1 MERIVDKCYPSITN
15 SLLECTGGED
25 CTSNVS
31 VTGLYLYLLHLEAIW
46 PRMSQINI
54 HNRKTETEH
63 SSCDS
68 LRRERRDVEVS
79 R

>member
-31 VTGLYLYLLHLEAIW
+31 VTGLYLYLLYLEAIW
-46 PRMSQINI
+46 PRMSQLIFT
-54 HNRKTETEH
+54 TEKLKQNTAH
-63 SSCDS
+63 
-68 LRRERRDVEVS
+68 VTH
-79 R
+79 